1 MRNLKV
7 AKEYVAILKGDSV
20 WNERISGTFDDHARR
35 YISLYCKDFP
45 EEAKRL
51 KLDIEDN
58 FQAYVEAS
66 SSTVTKIENL
76 WLDLLTFLPE

>member
-1 MRNLKV
+1 MHNLDV
-7 AKEYVAILKGDSV
+7 AKEYVAILKGNTA

-35 YISLYCKDFP
+35 YISLYCEDFP

-58 FQAYVEAS
+58 FQAYVKATG
-66 SSTVTKIENL
+66 STVTKIENL
-76 WLDLLTFLPE
+76 WLNLLTFLPE